1 MIIVTWLLVA
11 SITQIQPISS
21 SPGTSGT
28 TSGGGSSGSGGG
40 TGFGSGSGS
49 GFGLSGGG
57 GSLGFNFPHFNFT
70 LPKFNFNFN
79 FPNINQYL
87 PKLNFAFPNL
97 GSLFGSGGAGLFGSG
112 GGSGSGGTGG
122 SGSSSGAGS
131 GGSSGSGGTSQST
144 TSHPVLPPIN
154 QFLLIIII
162 SVVAVS
168 AVVLTLSK
176 MSFSRRKN
184 SDKDEEGN
192 QELLPSVAA
201 PNESENYKDSQVRI
215 GAGESIAA
223 MEGWSN
229 GDDLI
234 KPEINEDLPL
244 IWSTGV
250 TVGIDYNS
258 DATLDASCDLHTE
271 SRGKAVAIPG
281 KSCNVIRAS
290 MGKHL
295 ETKYIRGVLYENDV
309 VDLMHLNILNEA
321 GFRQDDLTVR
331 EIIERMSSNWH
342 FKDRSE
348 LPLLVEIFERSFYG
362 KMQVDRYNYEQF
374 LYGLSHSM
382 VKPRVIICK
391 GNEDSN

>member
-28 TSGGGSSGSGGG
+28 TSGGGSSGSGSG

-49 GFGLSGGG
+49 GSGLSGGG
-57 GSLGFNFPHFNFT
+57 GSLGFNLPHFNFT
-70 LPKFNFNFN
+70 LPKFNFN

-144 TSHPVLPPIN
+144 TAHPVLPPIN

>member
-57 GSLGFNFPHFNFT
+57 GSLGFNLPHFNFT
-70 LPKFNFNFN
+70 LPKFNFN

-97 GSLFGSGGAGLFGSG
+97 GSLFGSGGTGLFGSG
-112 GGSGSGGTGG
+112 GGSGSGGT
-122 SGSSSGAGS
+122 
-131 GGSSGSGGTSQST
+131 GGTSQST

-192 QELLPSVAA
+192 QELLLSVAA

-234 KPEINEDLPL
+234 KPEINGDLPL
-244 IWSTGV
+244 IWSAGV
-250 TVGIDYNS
+250 TVGIYYNS

-309 VDLMHLNILNEA
+309 ADLMHLNILNEA